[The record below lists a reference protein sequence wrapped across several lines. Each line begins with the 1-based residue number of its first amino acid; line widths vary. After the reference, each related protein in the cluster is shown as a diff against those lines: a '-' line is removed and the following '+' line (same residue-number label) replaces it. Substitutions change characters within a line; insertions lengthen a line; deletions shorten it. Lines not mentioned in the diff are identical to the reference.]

1 MKDIYYNLDGQNIFK
16 RVHRYRHKIIFLVV
30 FLYLAFMNLFDFGFN
45 IYLIIDKPDYN
56 IEGDANRKALL
67 LFNMIYI
74 MLVLILTTFTNV
86 KLEIQTKIYY

>member
-1 MKDIYYNLDGQNIFK
+1 
-16 RVHRYRHKIIFLVV
+16 
-30 FLYLAFMNLFDFGFN
+30 MNLFDFGFN

-67 LFNMIYI
+67 VFNMIYI